1 MGGNNQGR
9 ERAVPAREN
18 RSVSEGATVSRN
30 ELKLHT
36 FAWEDAQVV
45 KCSGRLTSEHSAA
58 LKSHVQGLLP
68 GARRIILDL
77 SEVTRMD
84 SSGLGAVVA
93 VYVSAKKCKCT
104 LMLVNYNKS
113 IRDLLGLAN
122 LLSIFEQCAEV
133 DMRLP

>member
-1 MGGNNQGR
+1 
-9 ERAVPAREN
+9 
-18 RSVSEGATVSRN
+18 VSEGTAVSPN
-30 ELKLHT
+30 EFKLHT
-36 FAWEDAQVV
+36 FVWEDAQVV
-45 KCSGRLTSEHSAA
+45 KCSGRLTTEHSAA

-68 GARRIILDL
+68 GAKRIILDL
-77 SEVTRMD
+77 KEVTRMD
-84 SSGLGAVVA
+84 SSGLGAVIA

-122 LLSIFEQCAEV
+122 LLAIFEQCAEV